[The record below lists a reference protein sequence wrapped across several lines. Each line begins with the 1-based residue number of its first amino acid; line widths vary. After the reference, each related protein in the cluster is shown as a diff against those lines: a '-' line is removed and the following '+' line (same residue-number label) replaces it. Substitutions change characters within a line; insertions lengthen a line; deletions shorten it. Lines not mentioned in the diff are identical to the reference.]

1 MARIVIVGAGIVGLS
16 VARAALRRGHAVTLI
31 EQGDVPNRHSASH
44 DQHRMIRMHY
54 GAAEGYTRMV
64 RQAFAA
70 WETLWQDI
78 GARHFADCGAL
89 AVSLSPGD
97 YADRTL
103 AVFRRL
109 DVPHELLGAAGVE
122 RLCPHLQMPQ
132 TARGLLARPGGPL
145 FADRIL
151 HDLTRLV
158 TNGGAAILSH
168 TQAVAV
174 DETAGSVTTADG
186 RILAGDFVV
195 VAAGAWLPG
204 LLPSDYGTLPV
215 FRQTLCYVEPP
226 PAYRESWSAGPA
238 IVVLGDRNVYALP
251 PLAGTGL
258 KFGSG
263 GRRRP
268 GNPSEGFDEGLEQ
281 GRRVIDDFGP
291 YLRAAR
297 DYRPLRMHVGYY
309 IMDDS
314 RRFALQQAR
323 RRLVVTNCD
332 GQMFK
337 FGPLIGERIMSAWD
351 GEAAFAE
358 LTRWAA
364 GFVA

>member
-1 MARIVIVGAGIVGLS
+1 MARILIVGAGIVGLS

-31 EQGDVPNRHSASH
+31 EQGEVPNPHAASY

-70 WETLWQDI
+70 WETLWQEI

-89 AVSLSPGD
+89 AVSATPGD
-97 YADRTL
+97 YTDATL
-103 AVFRRL
+103 TVFRRL
-109 DVPHELLGAAGVE
+109 EVPHESLTAAEVE
-122 RLCPHLQMPQ
+122 RLCPHLQLPS

-151 HDLTRLV
+151 RDLARLV
-158 TNGGAAILSH
+158 TSGGATIMPH
-168 TQAVAV
+168 TQAVSL
-174 DETAGSVTTADG
+174 DETAGNVTTADG
-186 RILAGDFVV
+186 RILTSDFVV
-195 VAAGAWLPG
+195 VAAGAWLPR
-204 LLPSDYGTLPV
+204 LLPAEYGSRPV

-226 PAYRESWSAGPA
+226 PAYREGWAAGPA
-238 IVVLGDRNVYALP
+238 IVVLGERNVYALP
-251 PLAGTGL
+251 PLAGSGL

-268 GNPSEGFDEGLEQ
+268 GNPAEGFEEGLEQ
-281 GRRVIDDFGP
+281 GSGVITDFGS
-291 YLRAAR
+291 YLRDAR
-297 DYRPLRMHVGYY
+297 DYRPLRMQVGYY
-309 IMDDS
+309 VMDDS
-314 RRFALQQAR
+314 RRFALQQTR

-337 FGPLIGERIMSAWD
+337 FGPLIGERIMAAWD
-351 GEAAFAE
+351 GETSFAE
-358 LTRWAA
+358 LTRWGAGLAA
-364 GFVA
+364 

>member
-1 MARIVIVGAGIVGLS
+1 
-16 VARAALRRGHAVTLI
+16 LRRRHDVTLI
-31 EQGDVPNRHSASH
+31 DQGEVPNPHAASH
-44 DQHRMIRMHY
+44 DEHRMIRMHY

-70 WETLWQDI
+70 WETVWHDI

-89 AVSLSPGD
+89 AVSTAPGD
-97 YADRTL
+97 YADASL
-103 AVFRRL
+103 AAFRRL
-109 DVPHELLGAAGVE
+109 AVAHEVLAAAEVE
-122 RLCPHLQMPQ
+122 RICPHLQLPPD
-132 TARGLLARPGGPL
+132 AWGVLAHPGGPL

-151 HDLTRLV
+151 RDLVRLA
-158 TNGGAAILSH
+158 TDGGATIMPH

-174 DETAGSVTTADG
+174 DEAAGSVTIYDG
-186 RILAGDFVV
+186 RTLAGDFVV

-204 LLPSDYGTLPV
+204 LLPDEYGTLPV

-226 PAYRESWSAGPA
+226 PAYRESWSSGPA

-251 PLAGTGL
+251 PLGGTGL

-263 GRRRP
+263 ARRRP
-268 GNPSEGFDEGLEQ
+268 GDPSQGFDEALAQ
-281 GRRVIDDFGP
+281 GRRVIDDFAP
-291 YLRAAR
+291 YLRDAR
-297 DYRPLRMHVGYY
+297 DYRPQRMQVGYY
-309 IMDDS
+309 VMDDS
-314 RRFALQQAR
+314 RRFALHQTR

-337 FGPLIGERIMSAWD
+337 FGPLIGERILAAWD
-351 GEAAFAE
+351 GETPFAE
-358 LTRWAA
+358 LTRWGA

>member
-1 MARIVIVGAGIVGLS
+1 MSRILIVGAGIVGLS
-16 VARAALRRGHAVTLI
+16 VARAALRRRHDVTLI
-31 EQGDVPNRHSASH
+31 DQGEVPNPQAASH

-70 WETLWQDI
+70 WEMVWHDI

-89 AVSLSPGD
+89 AVSAAPGD
-97 YADRTL
+97 YADATL

-109 DVPHELLGAAGVE
+109 DVPHELLAAAEVE
-122 RLCPHLQMPQ
+122 RICPHLQLPP
-132 TARGLLARPGGPL
+132 TAQGILAHPGGPL
-145 FADRIL
+145 FADHIL
-151 HDLTRLV
+151 RDLVRLV
-158 TNGGAAILSH
+158 TDGGATILPNA
-168 TQAVAV
+168 QAVAV
-174 DETAGSVTTADG
+174 DEAAGSVTTSDG
-186 RILAGDFVV
+186 RTLAGDFVV

-204 LLPSDYGTLPV
+204 LLPAEFGALPV

-226 PAYRESWSAGPA
+226 PAYRDAWSSGPA

-251 PLAGTGL
+251 PLGGTGL

-263 GRRRP
+263 ARRRP
-268 GNPSEGFDEGLEQ
+268 GDPAQGFDAGLEQ
-281 GRRVIDDFGP
+281 GRRVINDFAP
-291 YLRAAR
+291 YLRYAR
-297 DYRPLRMHVGYY
+297 DYRPLRMQVGYY
-309 IMDDS
+309 VMDDS
-314 RRFALQQAR
+314 RRFALRQTR

-337 FGPLIGERIMSAWD
+337 FGPLIGERIMSTWD
-351 GEAAFAE
+351 GETSFAE
-358 LTRWAA
+358 LTRWSA